1 MKYLMHFDVHD
12 GYKSSPIDSEIEKEM
27 NLDLGGFVTPL
38 NQTIRLNPGEYIRVI
53 DHETNESDVKTFFK
67 EIKKDLK
74 ECKKH
79 CFKAYREYAKYEKN
93 LNHLFNKKILEE
105 QNK

>member
-1 MKYLMHFDVHD
+1 MLMYFTVQD
-12 GYKSSPIDSEIEKEM
+12 GYQCIPDGGAEGV
-27 NLDLGGFVTPL
+27 DLNKTL
-38 NQTIRLNPGEYIRVI
+38 RNNPGEYIRVI
-53 DHETNESDVKTFFK
+53 DHEPNESDVRTFFK

-74 ECKKH
+74 ECKKR

-93 LNHLFNKKILEE
+93 LNHIFNKKILEE